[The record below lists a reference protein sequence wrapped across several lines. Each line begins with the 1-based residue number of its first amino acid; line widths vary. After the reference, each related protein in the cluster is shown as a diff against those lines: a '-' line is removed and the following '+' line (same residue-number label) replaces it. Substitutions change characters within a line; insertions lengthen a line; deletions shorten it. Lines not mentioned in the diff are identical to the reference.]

1 MTESRKTPKQQ
12 RGIEAERKI
21 IEAAQTIFSEK
32 GYAGARVSDIVKLSG
47 SSTGSFYF
55 RFQNKEA
62 LFDYMLD
69 QYMEKCREAIAQL
82 HEELPSTLGELIY
95 RVVYRNVAIVE
106 MNQGFYRAIN
116 EVSIASPQV
125 WSRLQ
130 GLSQELSKAVIE
142 SGKPFKNEV
151 KAPNHEQ
158 AFRQATQLISGW
170 LANRA
175 SHKISLQNID
185 EVAMVNMLYRAAM
198 GVLQVSPVPDYA
210 NFEN

>member
-1 MTESRKTPKQQ
+1 MTESRKAPKQQ
-12 RGIEAERKI
+12 RGIEAEQKI

-47 SSTGSFYF
+47 SSTGGFYF

-69 QYMEKCREAIAQL
+69 QYMEKCREAIEQL
-82 HEELPSTLGELIY
+82 HEELPGTLGELIY

-116 EVSIASPQV
+116 EVSIANPQV
-125 WSRLQ
+125 WNRLQ
-130 GLSQELSKAVIE
+130 SLSQELSKAVIE

-175 SHKISLQNID
+175 SHKVSLQNIN
-185 EVAMVNMLYRAAM
+185 EVTMVNMLYRAAM
-198 GVLQVSPVPDYA
+198 GVLQVSPVPDYV

>member
-1 MTESRKTPKQQ
+1 MVERRKTPKQQ
-12 RGIEAERKI
+12 RGKEAERKI

-106 MNQGFYRAIN
+106 MNQGFVRAIN
-116 EVSIASPQV
+116 EVSIANPQV

-175 SHKISLQNID
+175 SHKIGLQNID